1 MLFIARL
8 EENPKFYIGTFIGR
22 LMKRGQVSVEFLVVL
37 SIILVIL
44 LIVFNTG
51 SNTIGYVKSSS
62 DNTKLSTFFDALKNA
77 AYSVYHQGVGA
88 KTRAYVVMPDNTA
101 NVTIEDRRITVAS
114 NTGDVVS
121 RNFYFDISGNLSA
134 KGSYYVDVEA
144 KKGYVEF
151 K

>member
-1 MLFIARL
+1 
-8 EENPKFYIGTFIGR
+8 
-22 LMKRGQVSVEFLVVL
+22 MKRGQVSVEFLVIL
-37 SIILVIL
+37 SLILVIL

-62 DNTKLSTFFDALKNA
+62 DNTKLSTFFDTLKNT

-88 KTRAYVVMPDNTA
+88 KTRIFVVMPDNIA
-101 NVTIEDRRITVAS
+101 NVTVGNKMIIVAL
-114 NTGDVVS
+114 NTGDVIS
-121 RNFYFDISGNLSA
+121 RNFDFDIIGNFTS

-151 K
+151 KR